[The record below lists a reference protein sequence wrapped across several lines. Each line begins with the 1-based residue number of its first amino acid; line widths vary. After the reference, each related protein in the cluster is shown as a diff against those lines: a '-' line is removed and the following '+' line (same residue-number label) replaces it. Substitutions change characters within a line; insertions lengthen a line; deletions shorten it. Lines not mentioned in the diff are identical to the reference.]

1 MTTIDKIFKCIG
13 WWFYMFTLVVG
24 FKVSILVVKEGCV
37 ILSNYDR
44 VMFFLFI
51 VISIV
56 LVIGAVYEFVK
67 MEQKDDEDED

>member
-1 MTTIDKIFKCIG
+1 MTIIDKIFKFVG
-13 WWFYMFTLVVG
+13 WWFYMFTAAAGLKVIVLVI
-24 FKVSILVVKEGCV
+24 KEESVSLPD
-37 ILSNYDR
+37 YDR
-44 VMFFLFI
+44 IMFFLFI